1 MCVKYWKSMENRLD
15 DFIFKFFS
23 LVQRCFRKG
32 AGGTLRG
39 RASRGADEARDWHA
53 EGRDWRGEACD

>member
-1 MCVKYWKSMENRLD
+1 MENRLKD
-15 DFIFKFFS
+15 LKIKSFS

-32 AGGTLRG
+32 AEGTLRG